1 MPQPKKRFSKSR
13 TMMRRANHDKLKAH
27 NVIWCGKCGERRLA
41 HRACPSC
48 GDYNGRQVLAIIE
61 R

>member
-1 MPQPKKRFSKSR
+1 
-13 TMMRRANHDKLKAH
+13 MMRRANHDKLKAH
-27 NVIWCGKCGERRLA
+27 NVIWCAKCGERRIA

-48 GDYNGRQVLAIIE
+48 GDYNGRQALAIIE